1 MISYDN
7 KECNE
12 AINKLKEKGIEVVT
26 FVSDSPNSKR
36 LTFIGEDSIK
46 AGKIAGKLMGLY
58 LQGKGNVVI
67 IGIHKI
73 LSCMNDRIKG
83 FNESIEKFKDI
94 KILEVID
101 NSELEDGEE
110 GQYRK
115 EIEKS
120 IYDILKKHKKV
131 DGIYVTNSFTGSV
144 GKILEKNSSFKNI
157 VLIGHENTD
166 EIRELIKKDVV
177 KATVY
182 QQQYEEI
189 VKSIE
194 ILYKKFTEED
204 EYYPKVQYI
213 DLGILIKE
221 KL

>member
-1 MISYDN
+1 
-7 KECNE
+7 
-12 AINKLKEKGIEVVT
+12 
-26 FVSDSPNSKR
+26 
-36 LTFIGEDSIK
+36 
-46 AGKIAGKLMGLY
+46 
-58 LQGKGNVVI
+58 
-67 IGIHKI
+67 
-73 LSCMNDRIKG
+73 MNDRIKG
-83 FNESIEKFKDI
+83 FNESIQKFKDI